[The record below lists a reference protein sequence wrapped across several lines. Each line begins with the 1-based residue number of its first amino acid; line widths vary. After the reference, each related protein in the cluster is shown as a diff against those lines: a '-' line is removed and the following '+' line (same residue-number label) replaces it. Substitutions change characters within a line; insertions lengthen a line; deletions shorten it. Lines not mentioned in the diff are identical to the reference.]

1 MKSYQEIL
9 YELGLNI
16 LEGLNILLSEDISD
30 IEKMKIESDKEDLQE
45 IIEYGVNG
53 DYEIE
58 KVLSLAMRYRRVE

>member
-1 MKSYQEIL
+1 MNYQEIL

-30 IEKMKIESDKEDLQE
+30 IEKIKIESDKEDLQE

-58 KVLSLAMRYRRVE
+58 TILSLALKYRRVE